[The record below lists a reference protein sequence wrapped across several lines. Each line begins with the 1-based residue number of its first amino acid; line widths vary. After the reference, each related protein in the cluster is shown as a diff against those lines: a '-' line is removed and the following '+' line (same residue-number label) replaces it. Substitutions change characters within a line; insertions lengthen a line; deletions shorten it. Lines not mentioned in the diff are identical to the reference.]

1 MGGLLATLNYYGGLD
16 WYNLTTDHPAVRIRT
31 DESEIFEGT
40 LPVSLAFMNEM
51 DLVVGNV
58 AKEFLVLK
66 SPNRDP
72 KVFHDHSG
80 CHSCRLAS
88 PDGFT
93 GNGMFIHFAFCH
105 IHHLQINTLPPF
117 SKIHGTL

>member
-1 MGGLLATLNYYGGLD
+1 MATLNYYGGLD

-66 SPNRDP
+66 KIGRA
-72 KVFHDHSG
+72 
-80 CHSCRLAS
+80 SCRERVY
-88 PDGFT
+88 DDV
-93 GNGMFIHFAFCH
+93 
-105 IHHLQINTLPPF
+105 
-117 SKIHGTL
+117 